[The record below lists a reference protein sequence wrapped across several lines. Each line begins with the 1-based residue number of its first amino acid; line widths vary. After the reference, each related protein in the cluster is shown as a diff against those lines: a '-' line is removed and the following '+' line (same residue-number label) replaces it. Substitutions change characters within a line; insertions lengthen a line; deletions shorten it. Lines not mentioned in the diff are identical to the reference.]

1 MTTHPPQSTTT
12 QDGAE
17 LGLGAPGKSTPRVPA
32 GYKQTEVGVIP
43 EDWEV
48 MKLHNLSRGGLQNG
62 LFFEPSRKGGK
73 TRIINVGDLYNERA
87 ISIFGLERF
96 DARKNEQDRFQV
108 RSGDLF
114 FTRSSIVPKG
124 IAYTNIAI
132 LESSG
137 APIVFDSHL
146 IKLSPNTEFVE
157 PEYLW
162 RVLRADPSRRQ
173 LVASAKTATMTTIDQ
188 NAILS
193 CVVPLPPT
201 LAEQRAIAEALSDAD
216 ALIDSLEQLIAKKRL
231 LKQGAMQDL
240 LTGKKRLPG
249 FEGEWE
255 VKKLSEL
262 GRCHRGVS
270 YNPAADL
277 SPHETG
283 STVRLLRSNNVQ
295 ESQLDFDDMQF
306 VTENRVSPDQYLR
319 QNDIL
324 ICMANGSKRLVGK
337 AAPCPKLP
345 DKAYTFGAFMGCFRP
360 DPAAADEQF
369 VSGIFYTENYRR
381 HIDLLLAGSSINNLS
396 PGNVESLEVPVPAQK
411 AEQTAIAA
419 ILSDM
424 DARIAALEA
433 KLAKARQLKQGM
445 MQELLTGKTRLV

>member
-1 MTTHPPQSTTT
+1 M
-12 QDGAE
+12 E
-17 LGLGAPGKSTPRVPA
+17 LKP

-43 EDWEV
+43 EDWEALPLGELFSATQLGGNYQNSEQV
-48 MKLHNLSRGGLQNG
+48 TAWPLIKMGNLGRGSIKLDKREYVTAGTPPSARDRLHHGDVLFNTRNTIDLVGKVAIWRGELPEAYFNSNIMR
-62 LFFEPSRKGGK
+62 LK
-73 TRIINVGDLYNERA
+73 
-87 ISIFGLERF
+87 F
-96 DARKNEQDRFQV
+96 DAQKVSSNMFMNFILNTP
-108 RSGDLF
+108 RSLSAL
-114 FTRSSIVPKG
+114 RG
-124 IAYTNIAI
+124 IAIGTTSVAAI
-132 LESSG
+132 YNR
-137 APIVFDSHL
+137 D
-146 IKLSPNTEFVE
+146 
-157 PEYLW
+157 
-162 RVLRADPSRRQ
+162 
-173 LVASAKTATMTTIDQ
+173 LVSVQ
-188 NAILS
+188 
-193 CVVPLPPT
+193 VPVPT
-201 LAEQRAIAEALSDAD
+201 LAEQEAIAEALSDAD

-249 FEGEWE
+249 FE
-255 VKKLSEL
+255 VKWVVKRLSEL
-262 GRCHRGVS
+262 GRCYRGVS

-277 SPHETG
+277 SPHETD

-306 VTENRVSPDQYLR
+306 VTEGRVSPDQYLR

-324 ICMANGSKRLVGK
+324 ICMANGSRRLVGK
-337 AAPCPKLP
+337 AAQCPKLA

-396 PGNVESLEVPVPAQK
+396 PGNVESLEIPVPAQK
-411 AEQTAIAA
+411 SEQTAIAA

-424 DARIAALEA
+424 DAEIAALEA
-433 KLAKARQLKQGM
+433 KLSKARQVKQGM